1 MPLKAGSS
9 ASTISQ
15 NIAEL
20 IRSGNHQPKQAEAIA
35 YKEAGKS
42 RGDAAFDGEVDEGL
56 VNALLALKFLT
67 NEDAKLALDPATS
80 EAQRKAMWAAASGRS
95 KLGIPKKVGE
105 EFVGKAHDAIAWD
118 RASARRYDGNG
129 FLHVD
134 DSVISSAQINPYL
147 GSEIMAVDPTLRL
160 DPNRKYMML
169 RDPAALEAA
178 VKSMHGVPLLFI
190 HKGVT
195 ADKWDKEPVV
205 GTVMNPR
212 WEAPDIKAEL
222 VVWPGVASQ
231 AIESEDKAQL
241 SAGYKYRPILEPG
254 IHNGQQYDGIMTD
267 LAFNHVAM
275 VELGRVT
282 GAQVADEDPDIDGWN
297 LIEEALLSL

>member
-1 MPLKAGSS
+1 MPLKSGSS
-9 ASTISQ
+9 PSIVSS
-15 NIAEL
+15 NIAEM
-20 IRSGNHQPKQAEAIA
+20 IRSGHPRANAIA
-35 YKEAGKS
+35 AAYREAGKS
-42 RGDAAFDGEVDEGL
+42 RGDDEAFDTEVDGL
-56 VNALLALKFLT
+56 T
-67 NEDAKLALDPATS
+67 LDPPTS
-80 EAQRKAMWAAASGRS
+80 EKQCRAMEAAAHGNSH
-95 KLGIPKKVGE
+95 LGIPKKVGE

-118 RASARRYDGNG
+118 RATARRYDGNG

-147 GSEIMAVDPTLRL
+147 GSEIMEVDPTLRL

-178 VKSMHGVPLLFI
+178 VPSLHAMPLLFI

-205 GTVMNPR
+205 GAVMNPR

-222 VVWPGVASQ
+222 VVWPGEASQ
-231 AIESEDKAQL
+231 AIESGDKAQL

-254 IHNGQQYDGIMTD
+254 VHNGQQYDGIMTN

-275 VELGRVT
+275 VEAGRVE
-282 GAQVADEDPDIDGWN
+282 GAQVADHALSEDHWSI
-297 LIEEALLSL
+297 LEEAILTLP